1 MLKSKFFF
9 LSLTFHSE
17 FFKLKFRRFC
27 CIHNLLCLIP
37 NFLVIFFKNVNKIKI
52 FLSCFMHGHFRI
64 RTIDRIQIQ
73 PKRFGSDQIQ
83 NRNTGAH
90 HFYLGTRH
98 GILMHYVREQL
109 RRLYLNVSNFPHN
122 AAVIQPPSCCK
133 SFP

>member
-1 MLKSKFFF
+1 
-9 LSLTFHSE
+9 
-17 FFKLKFRRFC
+17 
-27 CIHNLLCLIP
+27 
-37 NFLVIFFKNVNKIKI
+37 
-52 FLSCFMHGHFRI
+52 MHGHFRI

-83 NRNTGAH
+83 IRNTGAH

-122 AAVIQPPSCCK
+122 AAVILYNLLRAASLSLNNGK
-133 SFP
+133 NVFPTQREL